1 MQNIELYI
9 LLTLIG
15 IGIGLSARE
24 FWPKI
29 RDLLTRDTKEDNKK
43 TSDISR
49 LYNIAAS
56 MSDYFQKTANPG
68 DLLDSDDFQ
77 RGVKLL
83 QKNSIAKDKVIEY
96 GEGDNDVIACM
107 AFRALLSRDL
117 DEDDVAKIINT
128 LEDLG
133 PWPYYYA
140 LQAINK
146 SENKVLGAVLAT
158 AQDWW
163 PDNKYIIQATNDFI
177 NNRIKK
183 GDVQSF
189 EKNLERLDESDI
201 ESVNTFL
208 KALDAQYTSPFLD
221 ELKKRDASSL
231 DVEYLNFVGR
241 VWDDSSFKDIIVE
254 HEALEQNIK
263 NITESLFSA
272 PERSVLII
280 GESGVGKSA
289 LLQVLFKRLEKNR
302 WRIFQASAVD
312 VIAGQSYIGD
322 LEGRI
327 QNLIKKLNVQKRVL
341 WYIPDF
347 QQMVYTG
354 RHRFSTTGILDM
366 ILPYIE
372 NGKIK
377 VVGELHPAANEQV
390 GRENKRVHS
399 ILSVHQIAPLD
410 DINTLNLAK
419 KWVARQQSE
428 NGKKLTITKSVLHE
442 ALHLSKQF
450 LNSVAPPGNLFHFL
464 KIAQRQ
470 LVVQGRAHGEMKA
483 DDLYAALSKMT
494 GLPRTI
500 LDEQQDLDPD
510 DLRDFFNK
518 RVMGQPEAVDCL
530 VERVAMIK
538 AGLTDPT
545 RPFGAFLFAGPTGTG
560 KTEIAKALAEFLFG
574 SPDRM
579 IRLDMS
585 EFQNSGSVERII
597 GTGGETKTKS
607 LASLVREQP
616 FSVLLLDE
624 FEKADYLVW
633 DLFLQ
638 VFDDGRLTDLSGAV
652 SDFRHTIIIMT
663 SNLGATIRSGSTI
676 GFENAAD
683 GFSFTSVKKSI
694 SRTFRREFLNRI
706 DRVVIFNPL
715 ERSIMRKILY
725 NELNYALQ
733 RRGLRTKEWA
743 VEWEESAI
751 SFLLEKGFTPDL
763 GARPLKRAIE
773 RYLLAPLALTIVRHQ
788 FPEGDQFLFVRSDGN
803 RIQVEFIDPDAGES
817 DEEVVE
823 TPETFQDQE
832 NLSLKSI
839 LIEPKRSD
847 QELKFLEHCYKEL
860 EAQIKSPEWDN
871 MKMELLEAMSSKRFW
886 DSPER
891 FKTLGDVEFMDRIES
906 GLTTAESLIGR
917 IEKSSLPRNLVA
929 RLAQQLYLLHE
940 AHKSFISDAPQDAFI
955 KIETRPKS
963 KTFAHPINA
972 FAEQLKEM
980 YVKWAEHRLMKH
992 EILAETIQ
1000 GDSRDYTC
1008 ILAIS
1013 GFAAFSILEPESGL
1027 HVCEAVEKDKN
1038 LIRHNVR
1045 VAVAPQAS
1053 APASDKTDL
1062 LKQAQKIFSQG
1073 AEKSRKIIRR
1083 YQTTPTPLVR
1093 DAVRKWR
1100 TGRLDRVLDGNFDVM
1115 GH

>member
-341 WYIPDF
+341 W
-347 QQMVYTG
+347 
-354 RHRFSTTGILDM
+354 
-366 ILPYIE
+366 
-372 NGKIK
+372 
-377 VVGELHPAANEQV
+377 
-390 GRENKRVHS
+390 
-399 ILSVHQIAPLD
+399 
-410 DINTLNLAK
+410 
-419 KWVARQQSE
+419 
-428 NGKKLTITKSVLHE
+428 
-442 ALHLSKQF
+442 
-450 LNSVAPPGNLFHFL
+450 
-464 KIAQRQ
+464 
-470 LVVQGRAHGEMKA
+470 
-483 DDLYAALSKMT
+483 
-494 GLPRTI
+494 
-500 LDEQQDLDPD
+500 
-510 DLRDFFNK
+510 
-518 RVMGQPEAVDCL
+518 
-530 VERVAMIK
+530 
-538 AGLTDPT
+538 
-545 RPFGAFLFAGPTGTG
+545 
-560 KTEIAKALAEFLFG
+560 
-574 SPDRM
+574 
-579 IRLDMS
+579 
-585 EFQNSGSVERII
+585 
-597 GTGGETKTKS
+597 
-607 LASLVREQP
+607 
-616 FSVLLLDE
+616 
-624 FEKADYLVW
+624 
-633 DLFLQ
+633 
-638 VFDDGRLTDLSGAV
+638 
-652 SDFRHTIIIMT
+652 
-663 SNLGATIRSGSTI
+663 
-676 GFENAAD
+676 
-683 GFSFTSVKKSI
+683 
-694 SRTFRREFLNRI
+694 
-706 DRVVIFNPL
+706 
-715 ERSIMRKILY
+715 
-725 NELNYALQ
+725 
-733 RRGLRTKEWA
+733 
-743 VEWEESAI
+743 
-751 SFLLEKGFTPDL
+751 
-763 GARPLKRAIE
+763 
-773 RYLLAPLALTIVRHQ
+773 
-788 FPEGDQFLFVRSDGN
+788 
-803 RIQVEFIDPDAGES
+803 
-817 DEEVVE
+817 
-823 TPETFQDQE
+823 
-832 NLSLKSI
+832 
-839 LIEPKRSD
+839 
-847 QELKFLEHCYKEL
+847 
-860 EAQIKSPEWDN
+860 
-871 MKMELLEAMSSKRFW
+871 
-886 DSPER
+886 
-891 FKTLGDVEFMDRIES
+891 
-906 GLTTAESLIGR
+906 
-917 IEKSSLPRNLVA
+917 
-929 RLAQQLYLLHE
+929 
-940 AHKSFISDAPQDAFI
+940 
-955 KIETRPKS
+955 
-963 KTFAHPINA
+963 
-972 FAEQLKEM
+972 
-980 YVKWAEHRLMKH
+980 
-992 EILAETIQ
+992 
-1000 GDSRDYTC
+1000 
-1008 ILAIS
+1008 
-1013 GFAAFSILEPESGL
+1013 
-1027 HVCEAVEKDKN
+1027 
-1038 LIRHNVR
+1038 
-1045 VAVAPQAS
+1045 
-1053 APASDKTDL
+1053 
-1062 LKQAQKIFSQG
+1062 
-1073 AEKSRKIIRR
+1073 
-1083 YQTTPTPLVR
+1083 
-1093 DAVRKWR
+1093 
-1100 TGRLDRVLDGNFDVM
+1100 
-1115 GH
+1115 